1 MRVFLN
7 DTFRTLAD
15 EFNITFS
22 APADDDAGYDLY
34 ATEEVTI
41 APGGRGS
48 VPTGV
53 HVEIPP
59 GYVGL
64 VKDRSS
70 VASAGIHT
78 LAGVIDAGYRGE
90 VKLVLLNTNSVPLTV
105 ERGRKI
111 AQMIVVAYYGEAVE
125 TVATLDDLTNTERG
139 QGGFGS
145 TGE

>member
-1 MRVFLN
+1 MRVYLN
-7 DTFRTLAD
+7 DAFRMMAD
-15 EFNITFS
+15 DLNIAFA
-22 APADDDAGYDLY
+22 APADGDAGYDLY
-34 ATEEVTI
+34 ATETI
-41 APGGRGS
+41 SIPPGGRGS
-48 VPTGV
+48 VPTGI
-53 HVEIPP
+53 HIEIPP

-90 VKLVLLNTNSVPLTV
+90 IKLVLLNTNTESISI

-111 AQMIVVAYYGEAVE
+111 AQMLIVAYYAESVEA
-125 TVATLDDLTNTERG
+125 VATLDDLSGTKRG